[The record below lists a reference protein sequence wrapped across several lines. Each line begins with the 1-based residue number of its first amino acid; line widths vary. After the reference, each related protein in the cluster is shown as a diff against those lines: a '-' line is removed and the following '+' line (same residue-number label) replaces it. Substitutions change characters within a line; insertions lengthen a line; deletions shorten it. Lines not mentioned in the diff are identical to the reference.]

1 LETRRKQVGLDRHPH
16 HYGILPFNWKKTVL
30 LVLLVLT
37 ATISV
42 SGILGARPQS
52 PVPGPVATGLTNCGV
67 PTVITLSQLE
77 SLTTASIVPDK
88 RSLTPPCSVTYNSI
102 TYPTYVEMDHV
113 TIEYS
118 PYTGDCDAVVQGY
131 CDVHLEF
138 GCTISAG
145 CLFEIDQAW
154 FASGYTYPVN
164 TQGAGS
170 VAPGTVV
177 NATGFLYIDDHGIH
191 ELHPVVSVSVY
202 GVPPPPTC
210 TNGAIDPPTCTI
222 CPSGYV
228 MQNGT
233 CVVQTLPVSTG
244 FTFAPMNPSVNTI
257 VTFDAT
263 TAGGTSPY
271 TVRWNFGDGS
281 SGTGATVV
289 HTFAGAQ
296 SFTVTETA
304 TDSSSPSQSATSSNI
319 VNVLATPPSLSTGFT
334 FLPSSPTTNSPVAFT
349 GLTSGG
355 TAPYAYSWDF
365 GDGTTGT
372 GSSTSHVY
380 SSSVSYTV
388 SLQVSDSGGLT
399 VSVST
404 VVVVAG
410 VMAPVL
416 SIPDNQ
422 TLAVGSTL
430 TFVVRA
436 TDANPGSVPVLSAM
450 GLPRGATFSPATG
463 VFYWIPR
470 TNQTGS
476 YVIVF
481 SATDKTNPSQQ
492 DIAPL
497 NVRVIPASPGGS
509 NGGSGGGSSAGS
521 NNNCLSCKVLPI
533 MSSTWGLLVIGG
545 ILGLV
550 ASLVLVTMSAR
561 SDLERTKRRM
571 KRLTRNE

>member
-1 LETRRKQVGLDRHPH
+1 M
-16 HYGILPFNWKKTVL
+16 L
-30 LVLLVLT
+30 LMLT

-42 SGILGARPQS
+42 SEILGAHTPS
-52 PVPGPVATGLTNCGV
+52 VASGPSAASLTNCGP

-77 SLTTASIVPDK
+77 SLTTAGIVPDK
-88 RSLTPPCSVTYNSI
+88 RSLTPPCSVTSNGI
-102 TYPTYVEMDHV
+102 TYPTYVEMDRI

-118 PYTGDCDAVVQGY
+118 PYTGDCSSDVQGY

-145 CLFEIDQAW
+145 CLFEIDQIW
-154 FASGYTYPVN
+154 FAAGYPYPVN
-164 TQGAGS
+164 TQGAGGV
-170 VAPGTVV
+170 VAGTVV
-177 NATGFLYIDDHGIH
+177 NATGFLFIDDHGIH
-191 ELHPVVSVSVY
+191 ELHPTVSVSIY
-202 GVPPPPTC
+202 GAPPPPTC
-210 TNGAIDPPTCTI
+210 GNGAIDPPACVT

-228 MQNGT
+228 MLNGT
-233 CVVQTLPVSTG
+233 CVIQPSPPFTS
-244 FTFAPMNPSVNTI
+244 FTFAPMNPSVNTM
-257 VTFDAT
+257 VTFTAA
-263 TAGGTSPY
+263 TAGGTPPY

-281 SGTGATVV
+281 TGTGASIV
-289 HTFAGAQ
+289 HTFTSAQ

-304 TDSSSPSQSATSSNI
+304 ADSSFPSQSATSSNV
-319 VNVLATPPSLSTGFT
+319 VNVLATLPPLLTSFT
-334 FLPSSPTTNSPVAFT
+334 FLPSFPTANSPVAFAS
-349 GLTSGG
+349 LTSGG
-355 TAPYAYSWDF
+355 TAPYTNSWDF

-372 GSSTSHVY
+372 GSSTSHAY
-380 SSSVSYTV
+380 SSSGSYTV
-388 SLQVSDSGGLT
+388 GLQVSDSGGLT
-399 VSVST
+399 MSVST

-436 TDANPGSVPVLSAM
+436 TDANPGSVVVLSAT

-481 SATDKTNPSQQ
+481 SATDTTNPSQQ

-497 NVRVIPASPGGS
+497 NVRVVPASPGGS
-509 NGGSGGGSSAGS
+509 NEGSGGGTSAGS
-521 NNNCLSCKVLPI
+521 NSNCLSCKVLPI
-533 MSSTWGLLVIGG
+533 VSSTWGLLVIGG

-550 ASLVLVTMSAR
+550 ASLALVTMSAR
-561 SDLERTKRRM
+561 SDLERTKRHM

>member
-1 LETRRKQVGLDRHPH
+1 METRRKQRLDRHPH

-30 LVLLVLT
+30 LVLLMLT

-42 SGILGARPQS
+42 SEILGTRPRS
-52 PVPGPVATGLTNCGV
+52 PVSGPVATGLTNCGA

-88 RSLTPPCSVTYNSI
+88 RSLTPPCSVTYNGI

-145 CLFEIDQAW
+145 CLFEIDQTW

-164 TQGAGS
+164 AQGVGS
-170 VAPGTVV
+170 VVPGTVV

-210 TNGAIDPPTCTI
+210 TNAAINPPTCTT

-228 MQNGT
+228 MQNGM
-233 CVVQTLPVSTG
+233 CVVQTSPVSTG

-263 TAGGTSPY
+263 TGGGTSPY

-281 SGTGATVV
+281 SGTGATVI
-289 HTFAGAQ
+289 HTFTGAQ
-296 SFTVTETA
+296 AFTVTETA
-304 TDSSSPSQSATSSNI
+304 IDSSSPSRSATSSNI
-319 VNVLATPPSLSTGFT
+319 VNVLATPPPLSTSFT
-334 FLPSSPTTNSPVAFT
+334 FLPSFPTENSPVAFA

-355 TAPYAYSWDF
+355 TAPYTYSWDF

-372 GSSTSHVY
+372 GSITSHIY
-380 SSSVSYTV
+380 SISGNYSV

-404 VVVVAG
+404 VVAVAG
-410 VMAPVL
+410 VVAPVL

-436 TDANPGSVPVLSAM
+436 TDASPGSVVVLSAA
-450 GLPRGATFSPATG
+450 GLPRGATFSQATG

-470 TNQTGS
+470 ANQTGS

-497 NVRVIPASPGGS
+497 NVRVVPASPGGS
-509 NGGSGGGSSAGS
+509 NGSSSGGTSAGS
-521 NNNCLSCKVLPI
+521 NSNCLSCKVLPI
-533 MSSTWGLLVIGG
+533 VSSTWGLLVIGG
-545 ILGLV
+545 ILGLI
-550 ASLVLVTMSAR
+550 ASLALVTINAR
-561 SDLERTKRRM
+561 SDLEDTKRRM
-571 KRLTRNE
+571 KRLTHHE